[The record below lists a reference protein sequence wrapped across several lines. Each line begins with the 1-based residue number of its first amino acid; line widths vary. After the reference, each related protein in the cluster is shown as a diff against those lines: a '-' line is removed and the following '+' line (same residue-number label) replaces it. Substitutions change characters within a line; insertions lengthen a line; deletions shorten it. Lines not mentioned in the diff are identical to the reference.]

1 MLNSARILRKYWEN
15 TWKSLWK
22 QFEKYLGSL
31 TVEFCMDSQILCSL
45 WTLQQSSSPGH
56 QVGTKQLDPDVE
68 PPHVI
73 SVVLVGIEVTIKRV
87 QMVSTLKTVLKR
99 NICLVNVLLIFYFS
113 GFLRSRFPNKNA
125 NLGIHSSVNFRD
137 SLYFFSN

>member
-1 MLNSARILRKYWEN
+1 MKNFPGDKVLNICMKDRMRTKKIVDVIIKIFKYFTRNTCCIATNLFGLSFSWFVSVVKCSWLLSSARILRKYWEN

-56 QVGTKQLDPDVE
+56 QVGTK
-68 PPHVI
+68 
-73 SVVLVGIEVTIKRV
+73 
-87 QMVSTLKTVLKR
+87 
-99 NICLVNVLLIFYFS
+99 
-113 GFLRSRFPNKNA
+113 
-125 NLGIHSSVNFRD
+125 
-137 SLYFFSN
+137 